1 MVHGSLKS
9 STEYY
14 NHNKSILHR
23 FKETYFVLK
32 GEVDDTFIINL
43 LKQF

>member
-1 MVHGSLKS
+1 MHGSLKS
-9 STEYY
+9 STKYY
-14 NHNKSILHR
+14 NHNKSILAR
-23 FKETYFVLK
+23 LTYFVLK